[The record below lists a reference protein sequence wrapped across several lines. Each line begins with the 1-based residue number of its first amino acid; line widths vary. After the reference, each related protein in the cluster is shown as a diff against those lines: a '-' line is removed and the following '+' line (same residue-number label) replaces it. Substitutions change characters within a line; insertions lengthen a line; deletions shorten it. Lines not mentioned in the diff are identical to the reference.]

1 MSDVEG
7 DQETNDHSEINQR
20 HGADKND
27 FIVYTSVLWK
37 SCCGALNLAKPWPD
51 EILKLEFG
59 FSLWSNPR
67 LRLLFPP
74 SSFPPSS
81 FFKQA
86 PGFPFCG
93 SFEGTLRWLVNYRV
107 LTCSVEIHAVFA

>member
-20 HGADKND
+20 HGADEDD
-27 FIVYTSVLWK
+27 FTVCTSVLWK

-59 FSLWSNPR
+59 LSLWSNPR
-67 LRLLFPP
+67 LQLLFPP
-74 SSFPPSS
+74 SC

-86 PGFPFCG
+86 PGFPDW
-93 SFEGTLRWLVNYRV
+93 SHLVGPMKA
-107 LTCSVEIHAVFA
+107 L